1 MDIPILLEP
10 ANGTGFRA
18 TTFVPLHLV
27 AEGAT
32 RDAALD
38 HLRTLVQDRLAG
50 AEIATLHVPMNTD
63 HPLLK
68 LAGTW
73 RDHPDADEFEQNL
86 REYRRQVDADPNRP

>member
-27 AEGAT
+27 AEGTT
-32 RDAALD
+32 RDEALD
-38 HLRTLVQDRLAG
+38 HLRTLVESRLAG
-50 AEIATLHVPMNTD
+50 AEIATLQVPLSSDN
-63 HPLLK
+63 PLLK

-73 RDHPDADEFEQNL
+73 RNHPDADEFEHNI
-86 REYRRQVDADPNRP
+86 REYRRQVDEDPHRP

>member
-27 AEGAT
+27 AEGKT
-32 RDAALD
+32 RDEALD
-38 HLRTLVQDRLAG
+38 HLRTLVQSRLAG
-50 AEIATLHVPMNTD
+50 AEIAMLQVPLVSDN
-63 HPLLK
+63 PLLK

-73 RDHPDADEFEQNL
+73 RNHPDADEFEKNI
-86 REYRRQVDADPNRP
+86 REYRQEVDADPNRP